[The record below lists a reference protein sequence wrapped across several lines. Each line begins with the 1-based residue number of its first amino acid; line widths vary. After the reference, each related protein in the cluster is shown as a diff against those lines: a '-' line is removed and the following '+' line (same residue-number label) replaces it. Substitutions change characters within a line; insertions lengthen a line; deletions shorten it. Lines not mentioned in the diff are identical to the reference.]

1 MMNSSSAIH
10 SGQPDGGCGQ
20 DGSGSQPDG
29 GDQPAGGWG
38 QFGGGL
44 NLMNAPS
51 ASDGYLTWTAIRSGP
66 ADVDAL
72 YTDVDTAQQLER

>member
-1 MMNSSSAIH
+1 
-10 SGQPDGGCGQ
+10 
-20 DGSGSQPDG
+20 
-29 GDQPAGGWG
+29 
-38 QFGGGL
+38 
-44 NLMNAPS
+44 MNAPS